1 MRKVLITLLSALL
14 VCSVVFA
21 QEGKTEGKP
30 AKKPVDKAKMEV
42 MNNVT
47 KMDKD
52 GARTALCLCG
62 KEVSVADNTPTYE
75 KDGTTY
81 YLCSDACKDKATKA
95 SKADLDQMMREWR
108 KKFKE
113 AKVVNNVFMKE
124 GKPWAN
130 CVCGKVFEVNSITT
144 PKMQENGVAVYL
156 CSDAC
161 KTQMHTMTAAD
172 RMGKEKAI
180 IASAA
185 ATPKETVKPAAA
197 DKVTQLEKP
206 KEAPKE
212 MPKEAPKEAPKDA
225 AKEAPKDAPKDTP
238 KEPGK

>member
-1 MRKVLITLLSALL
+1 MRKVLIALLSAFL

-30 AKKPVDKAKMEV
+30 AKKPVERVRTEV

-52 GARTALCLCG
+52 GVRTAICLCG
-62 KEVSVADNTPTYE
+62 KDVAVADNTPTFE

-81 YLCSDACKDKATKA
+81 YLCSEDCKVKATKS
-95 SKADLDQMMREWR
+95 SKADLDQMMRDWR

-113 AKVVNNVFMKE
+113 AKLVNNVFMKE
-124 GKPWAN
+124 NRPWAN
-130 CVCGKVFEVNSITT
+130 CVCGKTFEVNALST
-144 PKMQENGVAVYL
+144 PKMQENGVTVYL

-161 KTQMHTMTAAD
+161 KSQMHTMTAAD
-172 RMGKEKAI
+172 RLDKEKAI
-180 IASAA
+180 VASAVA
-185 ATPKETVKPAAA
+185 APKEMVKPAPA
-197 DKVTQLEKP
+197 DKGAQLEKP
-206 KEAPKE
+206 KEPPKE
-212 MPKEAPKEAPKDA
+212 MPKEAPQEAPKDA
-225 AKEAPKDAPKDTP
+225 TKEAPKDTP